1 MNKFNIPIYKNQHFS
16 ILTKQFIYHNTARTT
31 NTIFYERYNNSNN
44 TMLLT
49 AIKIKK
55 ICK

>member
-1 MNKFNIPIYKNQHFS
+1 MNKFNIPIYKNKYFS
-16 ILTKQFIYHNTARTT
+16 ILTKQFIYHNTARAT

-44 TMLLT
+44 TMSLT

-55 ICK
+55 IYK